1 MLRSDATGVCIS
13 MRSTGPC
20 QSFESVLQVE
30 SVLLVSSGRRPESNM
45 VKLADIE
52 LVVVWQAYQQTGG
65 RRHYCT

>member
-1 MLRSDATGVCIS
+1 

-30 SVLLVSSGRRPESNM
+30 SVLLVSWGRRPESNM